1 MENEKIENFY
11 NTLNDNKNKN
21 ENKKENDNNNN
32 NNNNN
37 ENNDD
42 ISDDDDDIENLGK
55 NNNKKNNTN
64 SEINTQNLNKVET
77 NINNNIKNEK
87 EVLENI
93 NQIESLV
100 NTEEYDENFENL
112 NSQQD
117 NYIRNGAIITSILCI
132 ITMLLSIFIRD
143 EDQFLTFKKNKG
155 VNTIFINIYIIAL
168 YIVLLIICNCMFIF
182 FITYENEFKNL
193 RRILYKYL
201 RWFFVLTQGFFS
213 TLFFT
218 GLLLRKN
225 DWSLL
230 LNITLS
236 MTIII
241 LLAFYYD
248 EIKIR
253 KDMSKDTLISIF
265 IYISLLFAFICF
277 ISIFNLS
284 IILTNS
290 INKEIYKDHLSFIR
304 ISTYSFQT
312 LISIINLTY
321 FKDLFF
327 VIGSCIIELGILI
340 DKNKD
345 ESSEIVT
352 LIICILSLLLSSAL
366 TIYRYKYE
374 VIGKE
379 VKKTENN
386 II

>member
-21 ENKKENDNNNN
+21 ENKKENDNN

-155 VNTIFINIYIIAL
+155 ENTIFINIYIIAL

-213 TLFFT
+213 
-218 GLLLRKN
+218 
-225 DWSLL
+225 
-230 LNITLS
+230 
-236 MTIII
+236 
-241 LLAFYYD
+241 FY
-248 EIKIR
+248 R
-253 KDMSKDTLISIF
+253 
-265 IYISLLFAFICF
+265 
-277 ISIFNLS
+277 
-284 IILTNS
+284 
-290 INKEIYKDHLSFIR
+290 
-304 ISTYSFQT
+304 
-312 LISIINLTY
+312 
-321 FKDLFF
+321 
-327 VIGSCIIELGILI
+327 
-340 DKNKD
+340 
-345 ESSEIVT
+345 IVT
-352 LIICILSLLLSSAL
+352 A
-366 TIYRYKYE
+366 
-374 VIGKE
+374 KE
-379 VKKTENN
+379 
-386 II
+386 